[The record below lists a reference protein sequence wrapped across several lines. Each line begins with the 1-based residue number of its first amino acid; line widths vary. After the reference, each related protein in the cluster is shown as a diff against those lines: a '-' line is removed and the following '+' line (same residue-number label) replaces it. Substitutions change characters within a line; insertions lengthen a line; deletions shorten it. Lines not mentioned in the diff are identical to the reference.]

1 MTVDY
6 RSLKDIMD
14 QRSFLLIKNVVA
26 SFAIKGW
33 SALVVLLMVPLTL
46 KILGVYNNGVWLTI
60 SSILI
65 WIDLMDIGLGNGLR
79 NAVSHFVAIGD
90 DENVRKAVSST
101 FFMLAVVVIPFLL
114 ILYAVIWN
122 VDMYTA
128 LGVDVAKT
136 DGLNTIL
143 VIALTLSSMTFILKA
158 TGSFYMGLQ
167 LPAVNNLIVCLG
179 HTLALLFTFVLY
191 LLDIHSLLMVV
202 VVNTASLL
210 LIWAVSIPYTFRK
223 KYPQYSPSFRHINL
237 KLARGLCSTG
247 IQFFVIQI
255 CGVLLFLTTNIL
267 ISKWFSPAEVT
278 PYQVAYR
285 YFNIAFVV
293 FNTICIPFWNATT
306 DAFSKSDFLWIRQ
319 ASHKLDLVMVGVF
332 LLLIVMVLVSE
343 MVYAIWIG
351 NEVQIPFDLSL
362 CTAAYVFILCF
373 SQRYS
378 YILNGLNV
386 LKIQLVF
393 IIAATVIFYP
403 LAWYVCKTIGTVTSL
418 VCVMCAV
425 NIPGL
430 LANMWKYYRL
440 FPKEKAYVDDNGRRQ
455 SKEQEML

>member
-1 MTVDY
+1 MIIGS
-6 RSLKDIMD
+6 RSFKNRIDK
-14 QRSFLLIKNVVA
+14 RSFLLIKNVVA

-46 KILGVYNNGVWLTI
+46 KILGIYNNGVWLTI

-65 WIDLMDIGLGNGLR
+65 WIDWMDIGLGNGLR

-90 DENVRKAVSST
+90 NENVRKAVSST
-101 FFMLAVVVIPFLL
+101 FFMLVVVVIPFLL

-122 VDMYTA
+122 FDMYMA
-128 LGVDVAKT
+128 LGVDAVKT
-136 DGLNTIL
+136 ENLNTIL
-143 VIALTLSSMTFILKA
+143 TIALTLSSMTFILKA

-179 HTLALLFTFVLY
+179 HTLALLLTFILY
-191 LLDIHSLLMVV
+191 MLEIHSLLMVV
-202 VVNTASLL
+202 IVNTASLL
-210 LIWAVSIPYTFRK
+210 VTWAVFFPYTFK
-223 KYPQYSPSFRHINL
+223 KRYPQYSPSFKHINL
-237 KLARGLCSTG
+237 NLARKLCSTG
-247 IQFFVIQI
+247 VQFFVIQI

-267 ISKWFSPAEVT
+267 ISKWFSPTEVT

-293 FNTICIPFWNATT
+293 FSTICIPFWNATT
-306 DAFSKSDFLWIRQ
+306 DAFSKHDFQWIHK
-319 ASHKLDLVMVGVF
+319 ASHKLDLVMMGVF
-332 LLLIVMVLVSE
+332 LLLTVMVLVSGI
-343 MVYAIWIG
+343 VYSIWIG
-351 NEVQIPFDLSL
+351 DDVQVPFDLSL

-386 LKIQLVF
+386 LRIQLIF
-393 IIAATVIFYP
+393 IIAATITFYP
-403 LAWYVCKTIGTVTSL
+403 LAWYVCKTVGTVTSL
-418 VCVMCAV
+418 VCVMCVV

-430 LANMWKYYRL
+430 LANMWKYYKL
-440 FPKEKAYVDDNGRRQ
+440 FPNKNSMDGEEYSANDR
-455 SKEQEML
+455 

>member
-1 MTVDY
+1 MNIGY
-6 RSLKDIMD
+6 RSFKDKTD
-14 QRSFLLIKNVVA
+14 KRSFLLIKNVVA

-101 FFMLAVVVIPFLL
+101 FFMLVVVMIPFLL
-114 ILYAVIWN
+114 ILYMVIWN
-122 VDMYTA
+122 FDMYKA
-128 LGVDVAKT
+128 LGVDVVKT
-136 DGLNTIL
+136 DDLNTIL
-143 VIALTLSSMTFILKA
+143 TIALTLSSMTFILKA

-179 HTLALLFTFVLY
+179 HTLALLFTFFLY
-191 LLDIHSLLMVV
+191 LLGSHSLLMVV
-202 VVNTASLL
+202 CVNTASLL
-210 LIWAVSIPYTFRK
+210 LTWAVCFPYTFRK
-223 KYPQYSPSFRHINL
+223 RYPQYSPSFRHINL
-237 KLARGLCSTG
+237 KLARNLCSTG

-293 FNTICIPFWNATT
+293 FSTICIPFWNATT
-306 DAFSKSDFLWIRQ
+306 DAFSKHDFQWIRQ
-319 ASHKLDLVMVGVF
+319 ASHKLDLVMLGVF
-332 LLLIVMVLVSE
+332 LLLTVMVLVSE
-343 MVYAIWIG
+343 VVYTIWID
-351 NEVQIPFDLSL
+351 NEVQIPFHLSF

-386 LKIQLVF
+386 LKIQLIF
-393 IIAATVIFYP
+393 IIVATITFYP
-403 LAWYVCKTIGTVTSL
+403 LAWYVCKKVGTVTSL
-418 VCVMCAV
+418 VCVMCVV

-430 LANMWKYYRL
+430 IANMWKYYRL
-440 FPKEKAYVDDNGRRQ
+440 FSEKNCINEGNNPGNSR
-455 SKEQEML
+455 